1 MKYLST
7 ISQYILGAWLSF
19 YISIRFFILFSL
31 LIISITGCVANS
43 SSSIFESSKPII
55 DTKGVNMA
63 QYENDLEECSSFSE
77 DISTGKSIA
86 QGAAT
91 GAAVGAVIE
100 AITDD
105 ARGRRDAIEVGAVS
119 GGAKS
124 GIRAVREKEQIL
136 RRCLRGRGYKVLN

>member
-1 MKYLST
+1 MKYLSMM
-7 ISQYILGAWLSF
+7 SQYIFGAWLTF
-19 YISIRFFILFSL
+19 YLSIRVLVLFCL
-31 LIISITGCVANS
+31 VIISISGCVANS

-55 DTKGVNMA
+55 DTKGVDMT
-63 QYENDLEECSSFSE
+63 QYENDLEECSNFSE

-86 QGAAT
+86 KGAAT

-105 ARGRRDAIEVGAVS
+105 VRGRRDAIEVGAVS

-124 GIRAVREKEQIL
+124 GVRAVREKEQIL
-136 RRCLRGRGYKVLN
+136 KRCLRGRGYKVLN